1 MSWDFEDAADRKE
14 RVRREIAKRLKRGE
28 MMEVLEAPQGS
39 KKLATTFWGKA
50 WCDHLATYAEYEHR
64 LPRGRSYLRQGNVYN
79 LTIEPGQVSAVVA
92 GSELYETKV
101 RIRPL
106 EKEAW
111 EELVAQCEG
120 QVGSMLDLLA
130 GKLGEGVLKVL
141 TDPEAGLFPRAREI
155 RFDCSCPDHADLC
168 KHAAA
173 VLYGVGVL
181 LDARPELFFTLRG
194 GVGWLRGWV
203 EGTSWRGRIWGLC
216 LGLSWGNSSWFL
228 VLGSL
233 FSVLCS
239 RFSVLCSRF
248 GVGG

>member
-181 LDARPELFFTLRG
+181 LDARPELFFTLRSVDG
-194 GVGWLRGWV
+194 GELLSAGGRGV
-203 EGTSWRGRIWGLC
+203 MEG
-216 LGLSWGNSSWFL
+216 LGGGDE
-228 VLGSL
+228 LGGEDLGAL
-233 FSVLCS
+233 FGIEL
-239 RFSVLCSRF
+239 
-248 GVGG
+248 GE